1 MKLVKAKVCT
11 NLNNVVKSTITK
23 VILKVSTMVYQLKN
37 KLGIFCKDA
46 TTSQGDLFA
55 RRALRALWT
64 LCSLFI
70 FILGISFPSFFS
82 IPSKS
87 RESGGV
93 LIGTSE
99 YHNKDLLCLKSVLW
113 HEARGEPEEG
123 IRAVMS
129 VIYNRKKA
137 KGYPNTFCGV
147 ILQDK
152 QFSAFNS
159 DKSLAT
165 KPLKPIRELDKE
177 AYRKVSSVA
186 QEAIQGAFKPVLD
199 EDVLHYAH
207 TKVKNKW
214 TRKFERVKVIHQHVF
229 YKEI

>member
-1 MKLVKAKVCT
+1 MMMAQFRDFLYV
-11 NLNNVVKSTITK
+11 
-23 VILKVSTMVYQLKN
+23 
-37 KLGIFCKDA
+37 F
-46 TTSQGDLFA
+46 LF
-55 RRALRALWT
+55 T
-64 LCSLFI
+64 V
-70 FILGISFPSFFS
+70 GISFPSFLS

-93 LIGTSE
+93 VVSE
-99 YHNKDLLCLKSVLW
+99 YYTKELLCLKSVLW

-186 QEAIQGAFKPVLD
+186 QEAVQGVFKPVLE

-214 TRKFERVKVIHQHVF
+214 TRKFTRVIVLGNHSF

>member
-1 MKLVKAKVCT
+1 MQKLQISW
-11 NLNNVVKSTITK
+11 LI
-23 VILKVSTMVYQLKN
+23 
-37 KLGIFCKDA
+37 
-46 TTSQGDLFA
+46 
-55 RRALRALWT
+55 
-64 LCSLFI
+64 FI
-70 FILGISFPSFFS
+70 FILGISFPSFLS

-93 LIGTSE
+93 VVSE
-99 YHNKDLLCLKSVLW
+99 YHNKEFMCLANTLYA
-113 HEARGEPEEG
+113 EARGEPEEG

-186 QEAIQGAFKPVLD
+186 QEAVQGAFKPVLE
-199 EDVLHYAH
+199 EDVLHYAKTSVRNH
-207 TKVKNKW
+207 W
-214 TRKFERVKVIHQHVF
+214 TRKFERVIVLGNHSF

>member
-1 MKLVKAKVCT
+1 MVMCKLQISW
-11 NLNNVVKSTITK
+11 LI
-23 VILKVSTMVYQLKN
+23 
-37 KLGIFCKDA
+37 
-46 TTSQGDLFA
+46 
-55 RRALRALWT
+55 
-64 LCSLFI
+64 FI
-70 FILGISFPSFFS
+70 FILGISFPSFLS

-87 RESGGV
+87 RESRGV
-93 LIGTSE
+93 VVSE
-99 YHNKDLLCLKSVLW
+99 YHNKEFMCLANTLYA
-113 HEARGEPEEG
+113 EARGEPEEG

-137 KGYPNTFCGV
+137 KGYPSTFCGV

-186 QEAIQGAFKPVLD
+186 QEAIQGTFKPVLD
-199 EDVLHYAH
+199 ENVLHYAKTSVRNH
-207 TKVKNKW
+207 WTKRMKVVKIVSSH
-214 TRKFERVKVIHQHVF
+214 KFL
-229 YKEI
+229 KEI

>member
-1 MKLVKAKVCT
+1 M
-11 NLNNVVKSTITK
+11 TK

-37 KLGIFCKDA
+37 KLCIF
-46 TTSQGDLFA
+46 
-55 RRALRALWT
+55 
-64 LCSLFI
+64 CSLFI
-70 FILGISFPSFFS
+70 FILGISFPSFLS

-87 RESGGV
+87 RESGGIV
-93 LIGTSE
+93 VSE
-99 YHNKDLLCLKSVLW
+99 HYNKDLLCLKSVLW

-186 QEAIQGAFKPVLD
+186 QEAVQGAFKPILD

-214 TRKFERVKVIHQHVF
+214 TRKFTRVIVLGNHSF

>member
-1 MKLVKAKVCT
+1 MKMVKAKVCP
-11 NLNNVVKSTITK
+11 NLNNVVKSTMTK
-23 VILKVSTMVYQLKN
+23 VILMGMMMVTQLKS
-37 KLGIFCKDA
+37 KLQI
-46 TTSQGDLFA
+46 SWLI
-55 RRALRALWT
+55 
-64 LCSLFI
+64 FI
-70 FILGISFPSFFS
+70 FILGISFPSFLS

-93 LIGTSE
+93 VVSE
-99 YHNKDLLCLKSVLW
+99 YYNKELLCLKSVLW

-137 KGYPNTFCGV
+137 KGYPSTFCGV

-186 QEAIQGAFKPVLD
+186 QEAIQGDFKPVLD

-214 TRKFERVKVIHQHVF
+214 TRKYERVIVLGNHSF

>member
-1 MKLVKAKVCT
+1 M
-11 NLNNVVKSTITK
+11 TK

-46 TTSQGDLFA
+46 TTPEGHRPAGLTS
-55 RRALRALWT
+55 ALWT

-70 FILGISFPSFFS
+70 FILGISFPSFLS

-93 LIGTSE
+93 VISE
-99 YHNKDLLCLKSVLW
+99 QHNKEFICIANALYLETRS
-113 HEARGEPEEG
+113 EPEEG

-137 KGYPNTFCGV
+137 KGYPSTFCGV

-165 KPLKPIRELDKE
+165 KPLKPIREFDKE

-186 QEAIQGAFKPVLD
+186 QEAVQGAFKPVLD
-199 EDVLHYAH
+199 EDVLHYAKTSVRNH
-207 TKVKNKW
+207 WTKRMKVVKIVSSH
-214 TRKFERVKVIHQHVF
+214 KFMKVNTSSGDATK
-229 YKEI
+229 KEI

>member
-1 MKLVKAKVCT
+1 
-11 NLNNVVKSTITK
+11 
-23 VILKVSTMVYQLKN
+23 MVYQLKN

-46 TTSQGDLFA
+46 TTPEGHRPAGLAS
-55 RRALRALWT
+55 ALWT

-70 FILGISFPSFFS
+70 FILGISFPSFLS

-87 RESGGV
+87 RESGGIV
-93 LIGTSE
+93 VDTSE
-99 YHNKDLLCLKSVLW
+99 QHKEVTCLINTLYA
-113 HEARGEPEEG
+113 EARSEPEEG

-129 VIYNRKKA
+129 VIYNRKNHKN
-137 KGYPNTFCGV
+137 YPNTFCKV

-165 KPLKPIRELDKE
+165 KRLKPVKGPDEE
-177 AYRKVSSVA
+177 AYTKVAGIA
-186 QEAIQGAFKPVLD
+186 QEAVVGAFEPVLKPS
-199 EDVLHYAH
+199 VLHYAH
-207 TKVKNKW
+207 IKVKNKW
-214 TRKFERVKVIHQHVF
+214 TKRMQAVKIAGRHVF

>member
-11 NLNNVVKSTITK
+11 NLNNVVKSTMTK

-37 KLGIFCKDA
+37 KLGI
-46 TTSQGDLFA
+46 SWLI
-55 RRALRALWT
+55 
-64 LCSLFI
+64 FI
-70 FILGISFPSFFS
+70 FILGISFPSFLS

-93 LIGTSE
+93 VLSE
-99 YHNKDLLCLKSVLW
+99 YHDKEFRCLANTLYA
-113 HEARGEPEEG
+113 EARSEPEEG

-137 KGYPNTFCGV
+137 KGYPSTFCGV

-186 QEAIQGAFKPVLD
+186 QEAVQGAFKPILE

-207 TKVKNKW
+207 TKVKNHW
-214 TRKFERVKVIHQHVF
+214 TKKFERVKVIHQHVF

>member
-1 MKLVKAKVCT
+1 MNKI
-11 NLNNVVKSTITK
+11 LNFLRG
-23 VILKVSTMVYQLKN
+23 ILIVFL
-37 KLGIFCKDA
+37 
-46 TTSQGDLFA
+46 
-55 RRALRALWT
+55 
-64 LCSLFI
+64 
-70 FILGISFPSFFS
+70 ISFPSFLS

-93 LIGTSE
+93 VVSE
-99 YHNKDLLCLKSVLW
+99 YHNKEFRCLVNTLYA
-113 HEARGEPEEG
+113 EARSEPEEG

-147 ILQDK
+147 ILQHK

-165 KPLKPIRELDKE
+165 KPLKPIKELDKE
-177 AYRKVSSVA
+177 AYRKVASIA
-186 QEAIQGAFKPVLD
+186 QEAVQGAFKPVLD
-199 EDVLHYAH
+199 EEVLWYAH

-214 TRKFERVKVIHQHVF
+214 TRRFERVIVLGNHSF

>member
-1 MKLVKAKVCT
+1 MQKLKISW
-11 NLNNVVKSTITK
+11 LI
-23 VILKVSTMVYQLKN
+23 
-37 KLGIFCKDA
+37 
-46 TTSQGDLFA
+46 
-55 RRALRALWT
+55 
-64 LCSLFI
+64 FI
-70 FILGISFPSFFS
+70 FILGISSPSFLS
-82 IPSKS
+82 TPSKS

-93 LIGTSE
+93 VVSE
-99 YHNKDLLCLKSVLW
+99 YHNKELLCLKSVLW

-186 QEAIQGAFKPVLD
+186 TQAVLGTFKPTL
-199 EDVLHYAH
+199 EPSVLHYAH
-207 TKVKNKW
+207 VRVKNYW
-214 TRKFERVKVIHQHVF
+214 TSRMKVVIVHGRHVF

>member
-1 MKLVKAKVCT
+1 MQKFLISWLIFVC
-11 NLNNVVKSTITK
+11 
-23 VILKVSTMVYQLKN
+23 
-37 KLGIFCKDA
+37 
-46 TTSQGDLFA
+46 
-55 RRALRALWT
+55 
-64 LCSLFI
+64 
-70 FILGISFPSFFS
+70 ILGISFPSFLS
-82 IPSKS
+82 SPSKS

-93 LIGTSE
+93 VVSE
-99 YHNKDLLCLKSVLW
+99 YHNKELLCLKSVLW

-165 KPLKPIRELDKE
+165 KPLKPIRALDKE

-186 QEAIQGAFKPVLD
+186 QEAIQGAFKPILE

-207 TKVKNKW
+207 VRVKNKW
-214 TRKFERVKVIHQHVF
+214 TRRFERVKVIHQHIF

>member
-1 MKLVKAKVCT
+1 ML
-11 NLNNVVKSTITK
+11 
-23 VILKVSTMVYQLKN
+23 
-37 KLGIFCKDA
+37 
-46 TTSQGDLFA
+46 
-55 RRALRALWT
+55 
-64 LCSLFI
+64 
-70 FILGISFPSFFS
+70 
-82 IPSKS
+82 
-87 RESGGV
+87 
-93 LIGTSE
+93 SE
-99 YHNKDLLCLKSVLW
+99 YHNKEFMCLANTLYA
-113 HEARGEPEEG
+113 EARSEPEEG

-186 QEAIQGAFKPVLD
+186 QEAIQGSFKPILD

-214 TRKFERVKVIHQHVF
+214 TKKFERVIVLGNHSF
-229 YKEI
+229 YRKI

>member
-1 MKLVKAKVCT
+1 MS
-11 NLNNVVKSTITK
+11 NILNFLRG
-23 VILKVSTMVYQLKN
+23 ILIVFL
-37 KLGIFCKDA
+37 
-46 TTSQGDLFA
+46 
-55 RRALRALWT
+55 
-64 LCSLFI
+64 
-70 FILGISFPSFFS
+70 ISFPSFLS

-93 LIGTSE
+93 VVSE
-99 YHNKDLLCLKSVLW
+99 YHNKEFRCLVNTLYA
-113 HEARGEPEEG
+113 EARSEPEEG

-165 KPLKPIRELDKE
+165 RPLKPIRELDKE

-186 QEAIQGAFKPVLD
+186 QEAVQGAFKPILD
-199 EDVLHYAH
+199 EDVLYYAH
-207 TKVKNKW
+207 KKVKNSW

>member
-1 MKLVKAKVCT
+1 MKMVKAKVCT
-11 NLNNVVKSTITK
+11 NLNNVVKSTMTK
-23 VILKVSTMVYQLKN
+23 VILKGMMMVTQLKS
-37 KLGIFCKDA
+37 KLQI
-46 TTSQGDLFA
+46 SWLI
-55 RRALRALWT
+55 
-64 LCSLFI
+64 FI
-70 FILGISFPSFFS
+70 FILGISFPSFLS

-93 LIGTSE
+93 VVSE
-99 YHNKDLLCLKSVLW
+99 YYNKELLCLKSVLW

-137 KGYPNTFCGV
+137 KGYPSTFCGV

-152 QFSAFNS
+152 QFSAFNE

-199 EDVLHYAH
+199 EDVLHYAKTSVRNH
-207 TKVKNKW
+207 WTKRMKVVKIVSSHKFMKVKTSGEDATK
-214 TRKFERVKVIHQHVF
+214 
-229 YKEI
+229 KEI

>member
-1 MKLVKAKVCT
+1 M
-11 NLNNVVKSTITK
+11 TK
-23 VILKVSTMVYQLKN
+23 VILKVSTMVSHLKN
-37 KLGIFCKDA
+37 KLGTFCKGA
-46 TTSQGDLFA
+46 TT
-55 RRALRALWT
+55 LRTAPLAEGHQALWL

-70 FILGISFPSFFS
+70 FILGISFPSFLS

-93 LIGTSE
+93 VSE
-99 YHNKDLLCLKSVLW
+99 HYNKELLCLKSVLW

-137 KGYPNTFCGV
+137 KGYPSTFCGV

-165 KPLKPIRELDKE
+165 KPLKLIRELDKE

-186 QEAIQGAFKPVLD
+186 QEAVQGAFKPVLD
-199 EDVLHYAH
+199 EGVLHYAH
-207 TKVKNKW
+207 VKIKNKW
-214 TRKFERVKVIHQHVF
+214 TKKFERVIVLGNHSF

>member
-1 MKLVKAKVCT
+1 ML
-11 NLNNVVKSTITK
+11 
-23 VILKVSTMVYQLKN
+23 
-37 KLGIFCKDA
+37 
-46 TTSQGDLFA
+46 
-55 RRALRALWT
+55 
-64 LCSLFI
+64 
-70 FILGISFPSFFS
+70 
-82 IPSKS
+82 
-87 RESGGV
+87 
-93 LIGTSE
+93 SE
-99 YHNKDLLCLKSVLW
+99 YHNKEFMCLANTLYA
-113 HEARGEPEEG
+113 EARGEPEEG

-147 ILQDK
+147 VLQDK

-165 KPLKPIRELDKE
+165 KPLKSIKELDKE
-177 AYRKVSSVA
+177 AYRKISSVA
-186 QEAIQGAFKPVLD
+186 QEAVQGAFKPVLD

-214 TRKFERVKVIHQHVF
+214 TRKMKAVKVVQSHVF

>member
-1 MKLVKAKVCT
+1 
-11 NLNNVVKSTITK
+11 
-23 VILKVSTMVYQLKN
+23 MVYQLKN
-37 KLGIFCKDA
+37 KLGIFC
-46 TTSQGDLFA
+46 
-55 RRALRALWT
+55 
-64 LCSLFI
+64 SLFI
-70 FILGISFPSFFS
+70 FIFGISFPSFLS

-93 LIGTSE
+93 VVSE
-99 YHNKDLLCLKSVLW
+99 YYTKELLCLKSVLW

-137 KGYPNTFCGV
+137 KGYPSTFCGV

-165 KPLKPIRELDKE
+165 KPLKPIREIDKE

-186 QEAIQGAFKPVLD
+186 QEALLGTFKPIL
-199 EDVLHYAH
+199 EPSVLHYAH
-207 TKVKNKW
+207 VRVKNYW
-214 TRKFERVKVIHQHVF
+214 TSRMKVVIVHGRHVF

>member
-1 MKLVKAKVCT
+1 MQKLKISW
-11 NLNNVVKSTITK
+11 LI
-23 VILKVSTMVYQLKN
+23 
-37 KLGIFCKDA
+37 
-46 TTSQGDLFA
+46 
-55 RRALRALWT
+55 
-64 LCSLFI
+64 FI
-70 FILGISFPSFFS
+70 FILGISLPSFLS

-87 RESGGV
+87 RESGGIV
-93 LIGTSE
+93 ISE
-99 YHNKDLLCLKSVLW
+99 QHNKEFMCLVNTLYA
-113 HEARGEPEEG
+113 EARGEPEEG

-186 QEAIQGAFKPVLD
+186 QEAVQGAFKPVL
-199 EDVLHYAH
+199 EPSVLHYAH
-207 TKVKNKW
+207 VRVKNKW
-214 TRKFERVKVIHQHVF
+214 TRKFERVKVIASHSF

>member
-1 MKLVKAKVCT
+1 M
-11 NLNNVVKSTITK
+11 TK

-37 KLGIFCKDA
+37 KIQISWLI
-46 TTSQGDLFA
+46 
-55 RRALRALWT
+55 
-64 LCSLFI
+64 FI
-70 FILGISFPSFFS
+70 FILGISFPSFQSGPNGVASLLS

-93 LIGTSE
+93 VISE
-99 YHNKDLLCLKSVLW
+99 QHNKEFICIANALYLETRS
-113 HEARGEPEEG
+113 EPEEG

-129 VIYNRKKA
+129 VIYNRKNA
-137 KGYPNTFCGV
+137 KGYPSTFCGV

-186 QEAIQGAFKPVLD
+186 QEAVQGAFKPVLE

-207 TKVKNKW
+207 VRIKNKW
-214 TRKFERVKVIHQHVF
+214 TRKFTRVIVLGNHSF

>member
-1 MKLVKAKVCT
+1 
-11 NLNNVVKSTITK
+11 
-23 VILKVSTMVYQLKN
+23 MVYQLKN

-46 TTSQGDLFA
+46 TTPEGHRPAGLAS
-55 RRALRALWT
+55 ALWT

-70 FILGISFPSFFS
+70 FILGISFPSFLS

-93 LIGTSE
+93 VVSE
-99 YHNKDLLCLKSVLW
+99 YYNKELLCLKSVLW
-113 HEARGEPEEG
+113 HEAGGEPEEG

-137 KGYPNTFCGV
+137 KGYPSTFCGV

-186 QEAIQGAFKPVLD
+186 QEAVQGAFKPVLE
-199 EDVLHYAH
+199 EDVLHYAKTSVRNH
-207 TKVKNKW
+207 W
-214 TRKFERVKVIHQHVF
+214 TRKFERVIVLGNHSF

>member
-1 MKLVKAKVCT
+1 MKMVKAKVCP
-11 NLNNVVKSTITK
+11 NLNNVVKSSTTK

-37 KLGIFCKDA
+37 KLGIFC
-46 TTSQGDLFA
+46 
-55 RRALRALWT
+55 
-64 LCSLFI
+64 SLFI
-70 FILGISFPSFFS
+70 FILGISFPSFLS

-87 RESGGV
+87 RESGGIV
-93 LIGTSE
+93 VSE
-99 YHNKDLLCLKSVLW
+99 YHNKEFRCLVNTLYA
-113 HEARGEPEEG
+113 EARSEPEEG

-186 QEAIQGAFKPVLD
+186 QEAVQGAFKPVLD

-214 TRKFERVKVIHQHVF
+214 TRKFERVIVLGNHSF

>member
-1 MKLVKAKVCT
+1 LVMCKLQISW
-11 NLNNVVKSTITK
+11 LI
-23 VILKVSTMVYQLKN
+23 
-37 KLGIFCKDA
+37 
-46 TTSQGDLFA
+46 
-55 RRALRALWT
+55 
-64 LCSLFI
+64 FI
-70 FILGISFPSFFS
+70 FILGISFPSFLS

-93 LIGTSE
+93 VVSE
-99 YHNKDLLCLKSVLW
+99 YHNKEFRCLVNTLYA
-113 HEARGEPEEG
+113 EARSEPEEG

-199 EDVLHYAH
+199 EDVLHYAKTSVRNH
-207 TKVKNKW
+207 WTKRMKVVKIVSSH
-214 TRKFERVKVIHQHVF
+214 KFMKVNTF
-229 YKEI
+229 GGDATKKEI

>member
-1 MKLVKAKVCT
+1 M
-11 NLNNVVKSTITK
+11 
-23 VILKVSTMVYQLKN
+23 QELKN
-37 KLGIFCKDA
+37 SWLI
-46 TTSQGDLFA
+46 
-55 RRALRALWT
+55 
-64 LCSLFI
+64 FI
-70 FILGISFPSFFS
+70 FILGISFPSLLS

-93 LIGTSE
+93 VVSE
-99 YHNKDLLCLKSVLW
+99 YHNKELLCLKSVLW

-137 KGYPNTFCGV
+137 KGYPSTFCGV

-159 DKSLAT
+159 NKSLAT

-186 QEAIQGAFKPVLD
+186 QEAVQGAFKPVLE
-199 EDVLHYAH
+199 EDVLHYAKTSVRNH
-207 TKVKNKW
+207 W
-214 TRKFERVKVIHQHVF
+214 TRKFERVIVLGNHSF

>member
-1 MKLVKAKVCT
+1 MKMVKAKVCT
-11 NLNNVVKSTITK
+11 NLNNVVKSTMTK
-23 VILKVSTMVYQLKN
+23 VILKVSTMVSQLKN

-70 FILGISFPSFFS
+70 FILGISFPSFLS

-93 LIGTSE
+93 VIGTSE
-99 YHNKDLLCLKSVLW
+99 YHKEVQCLTEAAY
-113 HEARGEPEEG
+113 HEAANQPEEG
-123 IRAVMS
+123 IRAVLQ
-129 VIYNRKKA
+129 VIKNRKED
-137 KGYPNTFCGV
+137 KGFPSSFCGV
-147 ILQDK
+147 VQQPK
-152 QFSAFNS
+152 QFSYRN
-159 DKSLAT
+159 DLQ
-165 KPLKPIRELDKE
+165 PGQMKPIKIKNSLDKE
-177 AYRKVSSVA
+177 AVERIQYLSELTA
-186 QEAIQGAFKPVLD
+186 QGTLRNDLPEGTLY
-199 EDVLHYAH
+199 YAH
-207 TKVKNKW
+207 KKVKNSW

>member
-1 MKLVKAKVCT
+1 MVMQKLKISW
-11 NLNNVVKSTITK
+11 LI
-23 VILKVSTMVYQLKN
+23 
-37 KLGIFCKDA
+37 
-46 TTSQGDLFA
+46 
-55 RRALRALWT
+55 
-64 LCSLFI
+64 FI
-70 FILGISFPSFFS
+70 FILGISFPSFQSGPNGVASLLS

-93 LIGTSE
+93 VVSE
-99 YHNKDLLCLKSVLW
+99 YYNKELLCLKSVLW

-129 VIYNRKKA
+129 VIYNIKKA

-147 ILQDK
+147 ILEHK

-165 KPLKPIRELDKE
+165 KPLKPTRELDKE

-186 QEAIQGAFKPVLD
+186 QEAVQGAFKPILD
-199 EDVLHYAH
+199 EDVLHYAKTSVRNH
-207 TKVKNKW
+207 WTKRMKVVKIVSSH
-214 TRKFERVKVIHQHVF
+214 KFMKVNTSGGDATK
-229 YKEI
+229 KEI

>member
-1 MKLVKAKVCT
+1 MVMKKLKISWLIFVC
-11 NLNNVVKSTITK
+11 
-23 VILKVSTMVYQLKN
+23 
-37 KLGIFCKDA
+37 
-46 TTSQGDLFA
+46 
-55 RRALRALWT
+55 
-64 LCSLFI
+64 
-70 FILGISFPSFFS
+70 ILGISFPSFLS

-93 LIGTSE
+93 VVSE
-99 YHNKDLLCLKSVLW
+99 YYNKELLCLKSVLW
-113 HEARGEPEEG
+113 HEARGESEEG

-186 QEAIQGAFKPVLD
+186 QEAVQGAFKPVLD
-199 EDVLHYAH
+199 VDVLHYAH
-207 TKVKNKW
+207 VRIKNHWTSRMKV
-214 TRKFERVKVIHQHVF
+214 VIVHGRHVF

>member
-1 MKLVKAKVCT
+1 M
-11 NLNNVVKSTITK
+11 TK

-37 KLGIFCKDA
+37 KFWISWLIFV
-46 TTSQGDLFA
+46 
-55 RRALRALWT
+55 
-64 LCSLFI
+64 
-70 FILGISFPSFFS
+70 FILGISFPSFQSGPNGVASLLS

-93 LIGTSE
+93 VLSE
-99 YHNKDLLCLKSVLW
+99 HHNKELLCLKSVLW

-137 KGYPNTFCGV
+137 KGYPSTFCGV

-186 QEAIQGAFKPVLD
+186 QEAVQGAFKPVLD
-199 EDVLHYAH
+199 EDVLHYAKTSVRNH
-207 TKVKNKW
+207 W
-214 TRKFERVKVIHQHVF
+214 TRKFERVIVLGNHSF

>member
-11 NLNNVVKSTITK
+11 NLNNVVKSTMTK

-37 KLGIFCKDA
+37 KLQI
-46 TTSQGDLFA
+46 SWLI
-55 RRALRALWT
+55 
-64 LCSLFI
+64 FI
-70 FILGISFPSFFS
+70 FILGISFPSFLS
-82 IPSKS
+82 VPSKS

-93 LIGTSE
+93 VLSE
-99 YHNKDLLCLKSVLW
+99 YHNKEFRCLVNTLYA
-113 HEARGEPEEG
+113 EARSEPEEG

-186 QEAIQGAFKPVLD
+186 QEAVQGAFKPVLD

-207 TKVKNKW
+207 VKIKNKW
-214 TRKFERVKVIHQHVF
+214 TKKFERVIVLGNHSF

>member
-1 MKLVKAKVCT
+1 MKLVKVKVYT
-11 NLNNVVKSTITK
+11 DLNNVVKSTMTK
-23 VILKVSTMVYQLKN
+23 VILMGMMMVTQLKS
-37 KLGIFCKDA
+37 KLQI
-46 TTSQGDLFA
+46 SWLI
-55 RRALRALWT
+55 
-64 LCSLFI
+64 FI
-70 FILGISFPSFFS
+70 FILGISFPSFLS

-93 LIGTSE
+93 IVSE
-99 YHNKDLLCLKSVLW
+99 YYNKELLCLKSVLW

-137 KGYPNTFCGV
+137 KGYPSTFCGV

-199 EDVLHYAH
+199 EDVLHYAKTSVRNH
-207 TKVKNKW
+207 WTKRMKVVKIVSSH
-214 TRKFERVKVIHQHVF
+214 KFL
-229 YKEI
+229 KEI

>member
-1 MKLVKAKVCT
+1 MQKLKISW
-11 NLNNVVKSTITK
+11 LI
-23 VILKVSTMVYQLKN
+23 
-37 KLGIFCKDA
+37 
-46 TTSQGDLFA
+46 
-55 RRALRALWT
+55 
-64 LCSLFI
+64 FI
-70 FILGISFPSFFS
+70 FILGISFPSFLS
-82 IPSKS
+82 IPSKN

-93 LIGTSE
+93 VLSE
-99 YHNKDLLCLKSVLW
+99 YHNKELLCLKSVLW
-113 HEARGEPEEG
+113 HEARSEPEEG

-147 ILQDK
+147 ILQHK
-152 QFSAFNS
+152 QFSAFNE

-186 QEAIQGAFKPVLD
+186 QEAVQGAFKPVLE

-207 TKVKNKW
+207 VRIKNKW
-214 TRKFERVKVIHQHVF
+214 TRKFERVIVLGNHSF

>member
-1 MKLVKAKVCT
+1 MRKLQISW
-11 NLNNVVKSTITK
+11 LI
-23 VILKVSTMVYQLKN
+23 
-37 KLGIFCKDA
+37 
-46 TTSQGDLFA
+46 
-55 RRALRALWT
+55 
-64 LCSLFI
+64 FI
-70 FILGISFPSFFS
+70 FILGISFPSFLS

-93 LIGTSE
+93 VVSE
-99 YHNKDLLCLKSVLW
+99 YHNKEFRCLVNTLYA
-113 HEARGEPEEG
+113 EARSEPEEG

-129 VIYNRKKA
+129 VIYNRKNA
-137 KGYPNTFCGV
+137 KGYPNTFCGI

-152 QFSAFNS
+152 QFSAFNE

-186 QEAIQGAFKPVLD
+186 QEALLGTFKPTL
-199 EDVLHYAH
+199 EPSVLHYANVRIKNYW
-207 TKVKNKW
+207 TSRMKV
-214 TRKFERVKVIHQHVF
+214 VIVHGRHVF